1 MDDIVI
7 FDCIE
12 FSESLRYCDVA
23 SELGFLAMDLEFLG
37 APLMAD
43 ELVRSYESLW
53 QDAMPSSLLRFYK
66 CYRAYVRGKVEGL
79 KSQESEVPERE
90 RATAATQ
97 ATRYFALS
105 YRYAKGAPAPALIVV
120 CGLAGTGKS
129 TLARTIRDQTGFPL
143 FQSDAARKRLAG
155 FKPTERTAA
164 AFRTGIYSDAF
175 TDLTYESLRAA
186 AEASLKEGKG
196 AIVDA
201 TFKDSRHRRLLVDL
215 AGRIGVPI
223 LFVECRA
230 DEEEV
235 LRRLE
240 RRARD
245 PEEVSD
251 ASREIYLR
259 QRDEFMPLTEIPD
272 ECRLVMK
279 TDANWVDGLER
290 LDQFL
295 S

>member
-1 MDDIVI
+1 
-7 FDCIE
+7 
-12 FSESLRYCDVA
+12 
-23 SELGFLAMDLEFLG
+23 
-37 APLMAD
+37 
-43 ELVRSYESLW
+43 
-53 QDAMPSSLLRFYK
+53 
-66 CYRAYVRGKVEGL
+66 
-79 KSQESEVPERE
+79 
-90 RATAATQ
+90 
-97 ATRYFALS
+97 
-105 YRYAKGAPAPALIVV
+105 LIVV